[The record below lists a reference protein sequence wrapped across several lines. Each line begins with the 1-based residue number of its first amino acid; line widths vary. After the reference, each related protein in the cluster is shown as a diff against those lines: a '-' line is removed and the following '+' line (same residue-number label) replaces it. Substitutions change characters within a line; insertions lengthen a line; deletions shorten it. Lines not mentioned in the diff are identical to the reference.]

1 MLVHVPRW
9 QHWPHRRHTAGRISP
24 QFRAVWAHWWG
35 LVLLSRKL
43 VTLVLGFV
51 LTVLPVQQMTAAACE
66 NLRDGPA
73 GTVVSVTDGDTVV
86 LDNGLVVR
94 LIGMQAPKLPLGR
107 EDFEAWPLADKS
119 KAALE
124 TLVAG
129 KRVRVRQGGE
139 TVDRHGRVLGQLFVE
154 ADEETWVQQQMIAAG
169 MARVYSFPDNRACVP
184 QLLASEGKAR
194 VMRLGIWAD
203 PYYAVR
209 RGDRP
214 DDLVRRLSHYELVEG
229 RVLLADEVQGRVYLN
244 FGRFF
249 AEDFTA
255 VIERGALPQFEADG
269 LDPTKLGGALVRV
282 RGWVELRDG
291 PRIEITHLEQI
302 EVLAVQ

>member
-1 MLVHVPRW
+1 M
-9 QHWPHRRHTAGRISP
+9 
-24 QFRAVWAHWWG
+24 
-35 LVLLSRKL
+35 LSRKV
-43 VTLVLGFV
+43 VTLLASLV

-73 GTVVSVTDGDTVV
+73 GIVASVTDGDTVV

-107 EDFEAWPLADKS
+107 DDFDAWPLADKA

-124 TLVAG
+124 ALAAG

-139 TVDRHGRVLGQLFVE
+139 TMDRHGRILGQLFVE
-154 ADEETWVQQQMIAAG
+154 GPDGLWIQQQMIAAG
-169 MARVYSFPDNRACVP
+169 MARVYSFADNRACVV
-184 QLLASEGKAR
+184 QLLAAEGKAR
-194 VMRLGIWAD
+194 LMRLGIWAD

-214 DDLVRRLSHYELVEG
+214 DELAHRLSHYELVEG

-269 LDPTKLGGALVRV
+269 IDPTKLGGALVRV
-282 RGWVELRDG
+282 RGWVEMRDG
-291 PRIEITHLEQI
+291 PRIEITHPEQI

>member
-1 MLVHVPRW
+1 MCPACNTGRSGAIG
-9 QHWPHRRHTAGRISP
+9 QGEFRRNFVQFGQIEMGR
-24 QFRAVWAHWWG
+24 
-35 LVLLSRKL
+35 VLLNRNV
-43 VTLVLGFV
+43 VTLLMGLV
-51 LTVLPVQQMTAAACE
+51 LTVLPVQQMTVAACD

-73 GTVVSVTDGDTVV
+73 GVVAAVTDGDTLV

-107 EDFEAWPLADKS
+107 EDFEAWPLADES

-124 TLVAG
+124 ALVAG
-129 KRVRVRQGGE
+129 KRIRVRQGGE
-139 TVDRHGRVLGQLFVE
+139 TMDRHGRVLGQLFVE
-154 ADEETWVQQQMIAAG
+154 TPDGPWIQQQMIAAG
-169 MARVYSFPDNRACVP
+169 MARVYSFPDNRACIP
-184 QLLASEGKAR
+184 QLLAAEGKAR
-194 VMRLGIWAD
+194 LMRLGIWAD

-255 VIERGALPQFEADG
+255 VIERGAMPQFEAEG
-269 LDPTKLGGALVRV
+269 FDPTKLGGALVRV

-291 PRIEITHLEQI
+291 PRIEITHPEQI